1 MGIDAADINHRL
13 FASKTKNMMIA
24 ESEAVKKLQTYAD
37 GKISVV
43 AFNADEIRVLDIKRE
58 NFDAFIEVAR
68 SLEGALVAISVRR
81 SDGDTGCRV
90 SMRSSSDLIN
100 VAEICSVFGG
110 GGHVRAAG
118 CTIDTE
124 DVNEAVR
131 LIVKETERR
140 LMQ

>member
-1 MGIDAADINHRL
+1 MVVQNRR
-13 FASKTKNMMIA
+13 
-24 ESEAVKKLQTYAD
+24 AD

-43 AFNADEIRVLDIKRE
+43 AFNADEIREMGIKRE

-68 SLEGALVAISVRR
+68 SLEGSLVAISVRR

-90 SMRSSSDLIN
+90 SMRSSCNVN